1 LIVIIKPGN
10 NILPKILNYHDQPTK
25 ITIMSKIFQLSII
38 MATLFIIPTV
48 TLAFAAETAG
58 EYLDRKAEIWN
69 LFFRMMTVAFVVGG
83 VIAGT
88 MVWQVWR
95 FRESNPKSKPTP
107 YEDKGE
113 M

>member
-1 LIVIIKPGN
+1 MVKML
-10 NILPKILNYHDQPTK
+10 H
-25 ITIMSKIFQLSII
+25 LSII
-38 MATLFIIPTV
+38 MATLFILPTV
-48 TLAFAAETAG
+48 SLAFAAETTG

-95 FRESNPKSKPTP
+95 FRESNPNAKPTP

-113 M
+113 L